1 MIGVGCDLTEIG
13 RVERLLLR
21 QRFCQKVY
29 TDAERADLDGS
40 AARAAGFWAAKEAVA
55 KAMGSGFSGFGPREI
70 EICRDENGAP
80 HVRLSG
86 GARQRF
92 SSLGA
97 RQLHVS
103 ITHTDK
109 LAMAFA
115 LLE

>member
-21 QRFCQKVY
+21 QRFYQKVY
-29 TDAERADLDGS
+29 TAAERADLAGC

-55 KAMGSGFSGFGPREI
+55 KAMGSGFSGFGPRDI
-70 EICRDENGAP
+70 EIYRDENGAP
-80 HVRLSG
+80 LVRLSG

-92 SSLGA
+92 LFLGA
-97 RQLHVS
+97 RRLHIS
-103 ITHTDK
+103 ITHTDQT
-109 LAMAFA
+109 AMAFA